1 MPKHKYA
8 VILAGG
14 NGSRAGGEMPKQF
27 VELLGIPILWWSV
40 RAFHAADPD
49 THIVIVMNP
58 SFWDD
63 WDIIYNELPE
73 EDRRIPLQ
81 LFCGGRSRTES
92 VWNGIMDL
100 PHDADTLIAVHD
112 AARPLIT
119 KGMVA
124 ELWKTAEDKG
134 SAVPCVEEVNSLRVK
149 DGGDTRPVD
158 RADFLVVQTPQVFR
172 ADILHDAY
180 VKHDPE
186 AKFTDDASLVQQ
198 AGYDITVAPGIPDNI
213 KVTNPMDFAV
223 AEAIMRY
230 QADKKQD

>member
-1 MPKHKYA
+1 
-8 VILAGG
+8 
-14 NGSRAGGEMPKQF
+14 
-27 VELLGIPILWWSV
+27 
-40 RAFHAADPD
+40 
-49 THIVIVMNP
+49 MNP

-63 WDIIYNELPE
+63 WDIIYNELPG

-119 KGMVA
+119 KEMVA

-198 AGYDITVAPGIPDNI
+198 AGYDIRTEKEKDRR
-213 KVTNPMDFAV
+213 D
-223 AEAIMRY
+223 R
-230 QADKKQD
+230 

>member
-1 MPKHKYA
+1 
-8 VILAGG
+8 
-14 NGSRAGGEMPKQF
+14 MPKQF
-27 VELLGIPILWWSV
+27 VGLLGIPILWWSV

-58 SFWDD
+58 SFWHD
-63 WDIIYNELPE
+63 WDIIYSELPE

-119 KGMVA
+119 KELVNRLWDAAA
-124 ELWKTAEDKG
+124 ETG
-134 SAVPCVEEVNSLRVK
+134 SAVPCEPEVNSLRIK
-149 DGGDTRPVD
+149 EDNNTHPVD
-158 RADFLVVQTPQVFR
+158 RADYMVVQTPQVFR
-172 ADILHDAY
+172 ADILHEAY
-180 VKHDPE
+180 VNRDPG

-230 QADKKQD
+230 QTDKKRD

>member
-1 MPKHKYA
+1 
-8 VILAGG
+8 
-14 NGSRAGGEMPKQF
+14 MPKQF

-63 WDIIYNELPE
+63 WDIIYSELPE

-92 VWNGIMDL
+92 VWNGILDL

-119 KGMVA
+119 KELVNRLWDAAA
-124 ELWKTAEDKG
+124 ETG
-134 SAVPCVEEVNSLRVK
+134 SAVPCEPEVNSLRIK
-149 DGGDTRPVD
+149 EDNNTHPVD
-158 RADFLVVQTPQVFR
+158 RADYLVVQTPQVFR
-172 ADILHDAY
+172 ADILHEAY
-180 VKHDPE
+180 VKRDSE

-213 KVTNPMDFAV
+213 KVTNPMDFTV

-230 QADKKQD
+230 HADKNRN